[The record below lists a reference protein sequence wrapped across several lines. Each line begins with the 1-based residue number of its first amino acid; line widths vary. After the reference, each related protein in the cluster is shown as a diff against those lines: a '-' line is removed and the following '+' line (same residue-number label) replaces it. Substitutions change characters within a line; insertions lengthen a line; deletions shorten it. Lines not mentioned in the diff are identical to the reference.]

1 MKSGFNYQEYVKW
14 IKAIGETEKEF
25 RKWLEQ
31 FLIRQAY
38 RVLAKGK
45 PRTPVDTGFL
55 KNSWYVGDITWLG
68 NSLQVQI
75 GLGAEYTSYVEYDG
89 ITRDYKG
96 KYMLTISLDEIQREL
111 PNQFNGAWL
120 EFIQNKGVV

>member
-14 IKAIGETEKEF
+14 VKAIGETEKAF
-25 RKWLEQ
+25 RNWLEQ

-68 NSLQVQI
+68 NSLLVEI

-96 KYMLTISLDEIQREL
+96 KYMLIISLDEIQREL

>member
-14 IKAIGETEKEF
+14 VKPIVETEKAF

-55 KNSWYVGDITWLG
+55 KNSWYVGDIIWLG
-68 NSLQVQI
+68 NSLLVEI
-75 GLGAEYTSYVEYDG
+75 GLGAEYASYVEYDG

-96 KYMLTISLDEIQREL
+96 KYMLIISLDEIQREL
-111 PNQFNGAWL
+111 PNQFNGA
-120 EFIQNKGVV
+120 

>member
-14 IKAIGETEKEF
+14 VKAIGETEKEF
-25 RKWLEQ
+25 RNWLEQ

-55 KNSWYVGDITWLG
+55 KNSWNVGDITWLG
-68 NSLQVQI
+68 NSLQVEI
-75 GLGAEYTSYVEYDG
+75 GLGAEYASYVEYDG

>member
-1 MKSGFNYQEYVKW
+1 MNDGFNYQEYVKW
-14 IKAIGETEKEF
+14 VKALGETEKEF

-55 KNSWYVGDITWLG
+55 KNSWYVGDITWIG
-68 NSLQVQI
+68 NNLQVEI
-75 GLGAEYTSYVEYDG
+75 GLSAEYASYVEYDG

-96 KYMLTISLDEIQREL
+96 KYMLTISIDEVQRQI
-111 PNQFNGAWL
+111 PARFNQEWL
-120 EFIQNKGVV
+120 EFVQSKGVV